1 MNQKKEEHNTGA
13 NENCKTLRYDGCHG
27 DEHLFDFIVGI
38 VGQTKGVAV
47 CLHSAQ
53 VTRREGTW
61 VVVLFEYGTCW

>member
-1 MNQKKEEHNTGA
+1 MGYAHSRSRKRPTRDVERTVAAAFVAAAISNILPGSFFFLTKE
-13 NENCKTLRYDGCHG
+13 
-27 DEHLFDFIVGI
+27 
-38 VGQTKGVAV
+38 VAV